1 MYESFYKL
9 SAKPFQLSPDPRF
22 FFGSQGHKRAM
33 SYLRYG
39 LTQGEGFIIIT
50 GGVGTGKTTLVR
62 ALFEGLAKENVVA
75 AQLVTT
81 HLEAED
87 TLRMVAA
94 SFGLAHEGASKAAIL
109 KNLETFLKARAR
121 EGKRVL
127 LVIDEAQNLP
137 IESLEELRM
146 LSNFQVDGRAL
157 IQSFLLGQ
165 EEFKATLQNESLEQL
180 RQRVIAAYHL
190 EPLGAEEMR
199 KYIEHRLKLVG
210 WKNNPL
216 ITDGAFDAMYGH
228 TSGVPRRINTFCDRL
243 LLFGYLDELT
253 ELNEQHVNEVISELK
268 QENPLA
274 SDAEGGSDSAN
285 LAVEADEPPP
295 ISAEPPATN
304 NTNVGVSYSHEVE
317 HVAALEARVGIL
329 EERIDILERALR
341 RTLETKIR

>member
-190 EPLGAEEMR
+190 DPLGAEEMR

-210 WKNNPL
+210 WKNNPM
-216 ITDGAFDAMYGH
+216 ITDGAFAAMFDY

-243 LLFGYLDELT
+243 LLFGYLDELA
-253 ELNEQHVNEVISELK
+253 ELNDQHVKEVISELK

-274 SDAEGGSDSAN
+274 GNAESEGVGESPVD
-285 LAVEADEPPP
+285 VDEPPP
-295 ISAEPPATN
+295 LSAEPPPTS